1 MTASQ
6 HMVQANGLRFR
17 TMVDGPPQADMFI
30 LLHGFPDGAEL
41 WSRQVD
47 ALAKAGSLAVAPD
60 LRGYGLSGAPAE
72 KESYSIDHLVD
83 DVAALIKA
91 FGRESAHVAGHDWG
105 AVVAWFFA
113 ARHPEMTKTLT
124 ALSVGHPA
132 ALAAASKE
140 DEDQQAR
147 SRYVGFFLLEGKAE
161 RVLAEDDYRRLRLT
175 WSIGPNPE
183 AVPRAVVDHFARS
196 LARPGRLTAALN
208 YYRANLNH
216 PTESSIPRGPRRT
229 AVGAAWEGLA
239 GIGPIATPTVLLWG
253 DQDPALGRRGVED
266 THTYMEGEY
275 ELRVL
280 EGAGHWLNFD
290 RPDEVSRAL
299 TDAANR

>member
-6 HMVQANGLRFR
+6 HMVRANGLRFR

-30 LLHGFPDGAEL
+30 LLHGFPEGAES

-47 ALAKAGSLAVAPD
+47 ALAKAGCLAVAPD
-60 LRGYGLSGAPAE
+60 LRGYGLTDAPDT
-72 KESYSIDHLVD
+72 KESYAIDHLVD

-105 AVVAWFFA
+105 AIVAWFFA

-124 ALSVGHPA
+124 VLSVGHPA
-132 ALAAASKE
+132 ALAAASRD

-147 SRYVGFFLLEGKAE
+147 SRYVELFLLEGKAE
-161 RVLAEDDYRRLRLT
+161 RVLADDDYRRLRFMY
-175 WSIGPNPE
+175 SVGPSPE
-183 AVPRAVVDHFARS
+183 AVPRSVVEHFTRS

-208 YYRANLNH
+208 YYRANL
-216 PTESSIPRGPRRT
+216 G
-229 AVGAAWEGLA
+229 AGGAAWERLEK
-239 GIGPIATPTVLLWG
+239 IGAIKTPTVLLWG
-253 DQDPALGRRGVED
+253 DQDPALGRLGAEA
-266 THTYMEGEY
+266 TGGHLEGPY
-275 ELRVL
+275 EFVIL
-280 EGAGHWLNFD
+280 EGAGHWLQFE

-299 TDAANR
+299 TEAANR

>member
-6 HMVQANGLRFR
+6 HMVQANGIRFR

-47 ALAKAGSLAVAPD
+47 ALAKAGYLAVAPD
-60 LRGYGLSGAPAE
+60 LRGYGLSDAPDA

-105 AVVAWFFA
+105 AIAAWFFA

-140 DEDQQAR
+140 DQDQQAR
-147 SRYVGFFLLEGKAE
+147 SRYVGLFLLEGKAE

-183 AVPRAVVDHFARS
+183 AVPRSVVEHFTRS

-208 YYRANLNH
+208 YYRANL
-216 PTESSIPRGPRRT
+216 T
-229 AVGAAWEGLA
+229 AIGAAWEGLA
-239 GIGPIATPTVLLWG
+239 DIGPIRTPTVLLWG
-253 DQDPALGRRGVED
+253 DQDPALGRRGADD
-266 THTYMEGEY
+266 TRTYMEGEY

>member
-1 MTASQ
+1 
-6 HMVQANGLRFR
+6 MVQANGLRFR

-47 ALAKAGSLAVAPD
+47 ALAKAGYLAVAPD
-60 LRGYGLSGAPAE
+60 LRGYGLSDAPDT

-105 AVVAWFFA
+105 AVVAWYFA
-113 ARHPEMTKTLT
+113 ARHREMTKTLT

-132 ALAAASKE
+132 ALAAASKD

-147 SRYVGFFLLEGKAE
+147 SRYVGLFLLEGKAE
-161 RVLAEDDYRRLRLT
+161 RVLAEDDFRRLRLT

-183 AVPRAVVDHFARS
+183 AVPRPVVEHFTRS

-208 YYRANLNH
+208 YYRANL
-216 PTESSIPRGPRRT
+216 T
-229 AVGAAWEGLA
+229 AAGAAWEGLA
-239 GIGPIATPTVLLWG
+239 NIGPIATPTVLLWG
-253 DQDPALGRRGVED
+253 DQDPALGRRGAEA
-266 THTYMEGEY
+266 TRTYMEGKY

-290 RPDEVSRAL
+290 RPDEVTRAL
-299 TDAANR
+299 TDAASR

>member
-1 MTASQ
+1 
-6 HMVQANGLRFR
+6 MVQANGLRFR

-47 ALAKAGSLAVAPD
+47 ALAKAGYLAVAPD
-60 LRGYGLSGAPAE
+60 LRGYGLSDAPDA

-105 AVVAWFFA
+105 AIAAWFFA

-147 SRYVGFFLLEGKAE
+147 SRYVGLFLLEGKAE

-183 AVPRAVVDHFARS
+183 AVPRSVVEHFTRS

-208 YYRANLNH
+208 YYRANL
-216 PTESSIPRGPRRT
+216 T

-239 GIGPIATPTVLLWG
+239 GIGPIKTPTVLLWG
-253 DQDPALGRRGVED
+253 DQDPALGRRGADD
-266 THTYMEGEY
+266 TRTYMEGEY